1 MIKTEIKCYNEN
13 ERNEVIK
20 KLKNT
25 GYSKISDCMWTVIF
39 IKGNNEIIVNRE
51 Y

>member
-1 MIKTEIKCYNEN
+1 MIKTEIKVYNE
-13 ERNEVIK
+13 EQRNEVIN

-25 GYSKISDCMWTVIF
+25 GYSKIADCMWTLIF
-39 IKGNNEIIVNRE
+39 TKGNNEIIVNKE